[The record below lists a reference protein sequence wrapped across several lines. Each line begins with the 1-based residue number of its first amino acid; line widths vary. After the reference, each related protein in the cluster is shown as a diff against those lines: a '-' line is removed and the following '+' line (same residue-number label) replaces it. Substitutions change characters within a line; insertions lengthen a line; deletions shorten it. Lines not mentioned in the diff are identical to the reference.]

1 MILYAGVFPQLFIYL
16 ASMISELISLQLFR
30 IKYLIVTGKWL
41 ISHRIIITDNS
52 GLSNG
57 VTDVME

>member
-41 ISHRIIITDNS
+41 ISDITDNS

>member
-41 ISHRIIITDNS
+41 ISHITDNF

>member
-41 ISHRIIITDNS
+41 ISHITDNS